1 MKKTLL
7 LALATTFLLSSS
19 AFARIVV
26 ECDNY
31 TDHVNYRS
39 YKAIGMH
46 GVAEYA
52 FIKSTAESSNE
63 NYYLRLTTVY
73 RNHSSMA
80 PRYLMDKTAD
90 IVVDGVTYKIPK
102 VVNDYFPHPFDTN
115 AYTMPFTF
123 YKFTDESIAAMK
135 TGKEISFVVNA
146 PGKETTTIV
155 PNESNRREF
164 QRMYELT
171 FADYKADKNINEGL

>member
-1 MKKTLL
+1 MKKTLVM
-7 LALATTFLLSSS
+7 ALAATMLFAAP

-52 FIKSTAESSNE
+52 FIKSTSETSNE

-90 IVVDGVTYKIPK
+90 VIVDGVTYKIPK
-102 VVNDYFPHPFDTN
+102 VVNDYFPRPFDMQ
-115 AYTMPFTF
+115 AYTMPFAF
-123 YKFTDESIAAMK
+123 YKFTEASIAAMK

-146 PGKETTTIV
+146 PGKEATTII
-155 PNESNRREF
+155 PNKSNRNEF

-171 FADYKADKNINEGL
+171 FADYKSDKNINEGL

>member
-52 FIKSTAESSNE
+52 FIKS
-63 NYYLRLTTVY
+63 
-73 RNHSSMA
+73 A

-90 IVVDGVTYKIPK
+90 VIVDGVTYKIPK

-115 AYTMPFTF
+115 AYTMPFAF

-146 PGKETTTIV
+146 PGKEATTIV
-155 PNESNRREF
+155 PNESNRRDNVC
-164 QRMYELT
+164 M
-171 FADYKADKNINEGL
+171 N